1 MSAKDSVTYAAFN
14 FGWTVVRRLPER
26 RAYRMFEILSDRVWA
41 RRGGGV
47 RQLEKN
53 LKRVVPDA
61 TEEQLRMLS
70 KQSMRN
76 YSRYWCD
83 AFRMPDWSQQ
93 RILDTVVCIG
103 EENITDNLAMGK
115 GLIAATGHMGNYD
128 LLGAWGALTH
138 AQVAS
143 VAERLEPEKLFKKFL
158 GFRREMGMRIYPLGE
173 VGVMDKLAN
182 DLLVDQ
188 VVVALLSD
196 RDLTAHGIEVTFFGE
211 KTRMPAG
218 PANLALRT
226 GSPLVAATLWYDGP
240 KAVVKMNPRIPIPEG
255 APTGDDARHQPG
267 YAEAVSAMTQAIAND
282 LEEGIREHPTDWHMM
297 QKLWLS
303 DLDPDRLAAADA
315 KAAAQALMAARSDSQ
330 GG

>member
-1 MSAKDSVTYAAFN
+1 MSAKDSFNYEAFN
-14 FGWTVVRRLPER
+14 FGWNVVRKLPER
-26 RAYRMFEILSDRVWA
+26 RAYRLAEILSDRFWA

-47 RQLEKN
+47 QQLEKN

-61 TEEQLRMLS
+61 SEAQLRALS

-76 YSRYWCD
+76 YARYWCD
-83 AFRMPDWSQQ
+83 AFRMPDWSQE
-93 RILDTVVCIG
+93 RILDTVVCVG
-103 EENITDNLAMGK
+103 EENITDNMAKGK
-115 GLIAATGHMGNYD
+115 GLIAATAHMGNYD

-138 AQVAS
+138 GQVAS

-158 GFRREMGMRIYPLGE
+158 KYRRVLGMRIYALGE
-173 VGVMDKLAN
+173 PGVMDKLAH
-182 DLLVDQ
+182 DLLEDQ

-240 KAVVKMNPRIPIPEG
+240 KAFVKMYPQIPVPQG
-255 APTGDDARHQPG
+255 APTGDDARNQPG
-267 YAEAVSAMTQAIAND
+267 YDQAVSAMTQAIAND
-282 LEEGIREHPTDWHMM
+282 LEHGIREHPADWHMM

-303 DLDPDRLAAADA
+303 DLDPARLAAADA
-315 KAAAQALMAARSDSQ
+315 KAADQARTAARLAAQ